1 MRGPGFGE
9 ISVAATIWT
18 GVFWLLVI
26 LAIGAFA
33 FFIARMVTDRR
44 PADAVATSAAAAP
57 AAVVPGAR
65 AILDER
71 LAKGEIDVDDYR
83 ARLAAIESPGAQ

>member
-1 MRGPGFGE
+1 MRGPGYGE

-18 GVFWLLVI
+18 GVFWLMVI

-33 FFIARMVTDRR
+33 FFIARLVMDRR
-44 PADAVATSAAAAP
+44 AADAPASVEA

-83 ARLAAIESPGAQ
+83 ARIAAIENPGAQ

>member
-1 MRGPGFGE
+1 MRGPGYGD

-33 FFIARMVTDRR
+33 YFIARLVLDRR
-44 PADAVATSAAAAP
+44 AADAPASVDAAAP
-57 AAVVPGAR
+57 AAVVPSAR

-83 ARLAAIESPGAQ
+83 ARIAAIENPGAQ